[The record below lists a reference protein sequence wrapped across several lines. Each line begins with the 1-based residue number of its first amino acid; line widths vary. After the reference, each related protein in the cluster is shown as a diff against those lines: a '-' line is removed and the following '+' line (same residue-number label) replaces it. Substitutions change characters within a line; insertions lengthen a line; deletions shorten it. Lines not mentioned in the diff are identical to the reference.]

1 MDRDVICISHTTGA
15 GGEQVGRLVAER
27 LGFLY
32 ADEEVIARAAER
44 SGIDPEAVADEERR
58 KSMFENLMEAM
69 AYGGSV
75 TGAPPVAGD
84 DHSSESVRAFIR
96 EAIQEIADH
105 GKTVIVAHAAS
116 YAVSAGERELRVL
129 VTAPRDTRA
138 KRVAQAEG
146 LEELEAVRVLKR
158 SDAGRVDY
166 LKRFYGVGEE
176 LPIHYDLVVNTES
189 LSPAHAAELVVRAA
203 GRA

>member
-1 MDRDVICISHTTGA
+1 VGRDVVCISHTSGA
-15 GGEQVGRLVAER
+15 GGEEVGRLVAAR

-58 KSMFENLMEAM
+58 KSFFANLMETM

-75 TGAPPVAGD
+75 TGAPPIATDEVP
-84 DHSSESVRAFIR
+84 SESVRGFIR
-96 EAIQEIADH
+96 EAIREIAEH
-105 GKTVIVAHAAS
+105 GKAVIVAHAAS
-116 YAVSAGERELRVL
+116 YAVSADERQLRVL

-138 KRVAQAEG
+138 KRLAQAEG
-146 LEELEAVRVLKR
+146 LSDLEAVRVLKR

-176 LPIHYDLVVNTES
+176 LPIHYDLVVNTEA
-189 LSPAHAAELVVRAA
+189 LSPEQAAELVVRAA
-203 GRA
+203 GGA